1 MYELMIETQFSAA
14 HQLRGYRGKCENLHG
29 HNWRV
34 QVTVSSEDLNDIGL
48 AIDFHELKELTVEV
62 LKNLDHSFLNDVFP
76 FTELNPSS
84 ENIAKWV
91 YESLRKKINGKE
103 VSLSAVTVWESDSAS
118 ATYFE
123 QIPKRVCGSPLDL
136 SMRCMPAEDFSEVLM
151 NKRLK
156 LIRLSSVVIT
166 VNHKFV
172 AYNPGVCVAE
182 GAGLEAGNLS
192 RVVKVN
198 ILFNTVT
205 VACIIPG

>member
-1 MYELMIETQFSAA
+1 VNSSSSSKKSVPGDKEMYELMIETQFSAA

-34 QVTVSSEDLNDIGL
+34 QVTVSSENLNDIGL

-91 YESLRKKINGKE
+91 YETLRKRISEKD
-103 VSLSAVTVWESDSAS
+103 VSLSSVTVWESDSAS

-123 QIPKRVCGSPLDL
+123 
-136 SMRCMPAEDFSEVLM
+136 
-151 NKRLK
+151 
-156 LIRLSSVVIT
+156 
-166 VNHKFV
+166 
-172 AYNPGVCVAE
+172 
-182 GAGLEAGNLS
+182 
-192 RVVKVN
+192 
-198 ILFNTVT
+198 
-205 VACIIPG
+205 